1 MVKREEEVEECAQ
14 VVKQSS
20 ASWYTTAL
28 WLSIT
33 LVLIAFILW
42 QANTIDAL
50 RSKVAQKNVL
60 LERFVVLTA

>member
-14 VVKQSS
+14 VKQVS